1 MGRVMIEK
9 IAQKVNGNEAL
20 LRSGRFVTLDFV
32 VGIGETD
39 YLVSVRE
46 GRIDE
51 VKERRLQTHSGIFA
65 VRAARDT
72 WSEHWQAMPRRGR
85 HDLFSMVADGAATF
99 EGDLLPLMQNLQYFK
114 DVLASLR
121 VVQGES

>member
-1 MGRVMIEK
+1 MRLMDMLFLPVWCVSPTQSTKGPEGWGQVGRVMIEK

-51 VKERRLQTHSGIFA
+51 VKERRLQTHSGVFA

-72 WSEHWQAMPRRGR
+72 WSEH
-85 HDLFSMVADGAATF
+85 
-99 EGDLLPLMQNLQYFK
+99 
-114 DVLASLR
+114 
-121 VVQGES
+121 